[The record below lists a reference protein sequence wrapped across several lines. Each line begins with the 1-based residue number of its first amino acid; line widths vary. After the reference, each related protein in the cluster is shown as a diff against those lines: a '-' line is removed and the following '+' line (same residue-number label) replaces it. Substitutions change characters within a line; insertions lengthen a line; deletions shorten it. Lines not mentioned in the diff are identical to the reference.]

1 MPRRK
6 QLIFKIQDLKCAVHI
21 IEELSKLPQLNNFD
35 MKSIELTIKENKPAP
50 QILKKDVDTL
60 VDRLQRGFSAN
71 KHKLTQL
78 NGYYLITNIHL
89 SKWMKVTPA
98 TVNKWL
104 KDGLIKYSEKS
115 YDNLKF
121 FDVNE
126 VISQLRK
133 SPFNHSNKFLFRSHS
148 FSVIVLGVNL
158 V

>member
-1 MPRRK
+1 
-6 QLIFKIQDLKCAVHI
+6 
-21 IEELSKLPQLNNFD
+21 

-89 SKWMKVTPA
+89 LKWMKVTPA

-133 SPFNHSNKFLFRSHS
+133 QKQ
-148 FSVIVLGVNL
+148 
-158 V
+158 

>member
-104 KDGLIKYSEKS
+104 KGGLIKYSEKS

-133 SPFNHSNKFLFRSHS
+133 QKQ
-148 FSVIVLGVNL
+148 
-158 V
+158 

>member
-6 QLIFKIQDLKCAVHI
+6 QLIFKIQDLQGAVHI

-133 SPFNHSNKFLFRSHS
+133 QKQ
-148 FSVIVLGVNL
+148 
-158 V
+158 

>member
-50 QILKKDVDTL
+50 QILKKDIDTL

-98 TVNKWL
+98 TVNKWR

-133 SPFNHSNKFLFRSHS
+133 QKQ
-148 FSVIVLGVNL
+148 
-158 V
+158 

>member
-60 VDRLQRGFSAN
+60 VDHLQRGFSAN

-133 SPFNHSNKFLFRSHS
+133 QKQ
-148 FSVIVLGVNL
+148 
-158 V
+158 

>member
-21 IEELSKLPQLNNFD
+21 IEEYFD
-35 MKSIELTIKENKPAP
+35 MKSIELTIKENKPTP
-50 QILKKDVDTL
+50 QILKKDIDTL

-133 SPFNHSNKFLFRSHS
+133 QKQ
-148 FSVIVLGVNL
+148 
-158 V
+158 

>member
-50 QILKKDVDTL
+50 QILKKDIDTL

-126 VISQLRK
+126 VISQL
-133 SPFNHSNKFLFRSHS
+133 SLHYS
-148 FSVIVLGVNL
+148 
-158 V
+158 

>member
-35 MKSIELTIKENKPAP
+35 MKSIKLTIKENKPTP
-50 QILKKDVDTL
+50 QILKKDIDTL

-133 SPFNHSNKFLFRSHS
+133 QKQ
-148 FSVIVLGVNL
+148 
-158 V
+158 

>member
-1 MPRRK
+1 
-6 QLIFKIQDLKCAVHI
+6 
-21 IEELSKLPQLNNFD
+21 
-35 MKSIELTIKENKPAP
+35 MKSIELTIKENKPTSH
-50 QILKKDVDTL
+50 IFKKDIDTL
-60 VDRLQRGFSAN
+60 VDRLQCGFSAN

-126 VISQLRK
+126 VVFQLRK
-133 SPFNHSNKFLFRSHS
+133 QKQ
-148 FSVIVLGVNL
+148 
-158 V
+158 

>member
-35 MKSIELTIKENKPAP
+35 MKSIELMIKENKPAP

-126 VISQLRK
+126 VISQLLQNNVEYSWIFMVILILKKTRK
-133 SPFNHSNKFLFRSHS
+133 
-148 FSVIVLGVNL
+148 
-158 V
+158 

>member
-50 QILKKDVDTL
+50 QILKKDIDTL

-133 SPFNHSNKFLFRSHS
+133 QSKHSINYKF
-148 FSVIVLGVNL
+148 
-158 V
+158 

>member
-71 KHKLTQL
+71 EHKLTQL

-133 SPFNHSNKFLFRSHS
+133 QKQ
-148 FSVIVLGVNL
+148 
-158 V
+158 

>member
-78 NGYYLITNIHL
+78 NGYYFLTKLHYGKERRIPKIP
-89 SKWMKVTPA
+89 K
-98 TVNKWL
+98 
-104 KDGLIKYSEKS
+104 
-115 YDNLKF
+115 
-121 FDVNE
+121 
-126 VISQLRK
+126 R
-133 SPFNHSNKFLFRSHS
+133 SNKRS
-148 FSVIVLGVNL
+148 NN
-158 V
+158 

>member
-35 MKSIELTIKENKPAP
+35 MKSIELTIKENKPTP

-133 SPFNHSNKFLFRSHS
+133 QKQ
-148 FSVIVLGVNL
+148 
-158 V
+158 

>member
-50 QILKKDVDTL
+50 QILKKDIDTL

-78 NGYYLITNIHL
+78 NGYYLITNIC
-89 SKWMKVTPA
+89 
-98 TVNKWL
+98 
-104 KDGLIKYSEKS
+104 I
-115 YDNLKF
+115 
-121 FDVNE
+121 
-126 VISQLRK
+126 
-133 SPFNHSNKFLFRSHS
+133 FRSIPVH
-148 FSVIVLGVNL
+148 FPAVY
-158 V
+158 

>member
-6 QLIFKIQDLKCAVHI
+6 QLIFKIQNLKCAVHI

-35 MKSIELTIKENKPAP
+35 MKSIELTIKENKPTP
-50 QILKKDVDTL
+50 QILKKDIDTL

-133 SPFNHSNKFLFRSHS
+133 QKQ
-148 FSVIVLGVNL
+148 
-158 V
+158 

>member
-6 QLIFKIQDLKCAVHI
+6 QLIFKTQDLKCAVHI

-50 QILKKDVDTL
+50 QILKKDIDTL

-133 SPFNHSNKFLFRSHS
+133 QKQ
-148 FSVIVLGVNL
+148 
-158 V
+158 

>member
-35 MKSIELTIKENKPAP
+35 MKSIELTIKENKPTP
-50 QILKKDVDTL
+50 QILKKDIDTL

-126 VISQLRK
+126 VISQLR
-133 SPFNHSNKFLFRSHS
+133 NVDTN
-148 FSVIVLGVNL
+148 
-158 V
+158 

>member
-35 MKSIELTIKENKPAP
+35 MKSIELTIKENKPTP
-50 QILKKDVDTL
+50 QILKKDIDTL

-78 NGYYLITNIHL
+78 NGYYLITNIYL

-133 SPFNHSNKFLFRSHS
+133 QKQ
-148 FSVIVLGVNL
+148 
-158 V
+158 

>member
-35 MKSIELTIKENKPAP
+35 MKSIELTIKENKPTP
-50 QILKKDVDTL
+50 QILKKDINTL

-133 SPFNHSNKFLFRSHS
+133 QKQ
-148 FSVIVLGVNL
+148 
-158 V
+158 